1 MGHRRWPHVKDIQV
15 LFKTEEDELRMKQ
28 NTNEGGKKRRR
39 ESQKEGAGIKLK
51 LGAPQLTS
59 SLKLKRYGKEG
70 ERKN

>member
-1 MGHRRWPHVKDIQV
+1 MGHRRWPQVKDIQV

-28 NTNEGGKKRRR
+28 NTNEGGKERKRDK
-39 ESQKEGAGIKLK
+39 KEGAGIKLK